1 LSRSKGRKPSVEKKD
16 LDLIEKYIDKDDEL
30 KKRVV
35 EHGELEK
42 KLEELNSKPYLTA
55 DQEVEVKRLKKMKLA
70 GRDKI
75 EEILKRY
82 R

>member
-1 LSRSKGRKPSVEKKD
+1 VEKRD
-16 LDLIEKYIDKDDEL
+16 LELIEKYIDKDIEL
-30 KKRVV
+30 KRYVE

-42 KLEELNSKPYLTA
+42 KLEDLNGKSYLTA
-55 DQEVEVKRLKKMKLA
+55 DQEIELKRLKKMKLA

-82 R
+82 RQNN

>member
-1 LSRSKGRKPSVEKKD
+1 MEKKD
-16 LDLIEKYIDKDDEL
+16 IELIEKYIGKDVEL
-30 KKRVV
+30 KKYVE

-42 KLEELNSKPYLTA
+42 KLEELYNKPYLTA

-70 GRDKI
+70 GRDRI

-82 R
+82 RQNN

>member
-1 LSRSKGRKPSVEKKD
+1 MEKND
-16 LDLIEKYIDKDDEL
+16 LELIEKYIDKDVEL
-30 KKRVV
+30 KKYVE
-35 EHGELEK
+35 EHGKLEK
-42 KLEELNSKPYLTA
+42 KLEELTSKPYLTA

-82 R
+82 RQNN

>member
-1 LSRSKGRKPSVEKKD
+1 VEKKD
-16 LDLIEKYIDKDDEL
+16 LELIEKYIDKDDEL
-30 KKRVV
+30 KKHVV

-42 KLEELNSKPYLTA
+42 KLEELKSKPYLTA
-55 DQEVEVKRLKKMKLA
+55 DQEVEVKRLKKTKLA

-82 R
+82 RQNS